1 VLVIENAS
9 NVCGGKTD
17 PYIASKYVIANIG
30 SDTTYQRR
38 VDMSLHIDLSPSVPV
53 AYLAT
58 ASLAFYILLNIPQ
71 QLRNLCFPI
80 FLVPAWRAF
89 ATAGCFTWP
98 TSLSGIWALAVLIW
112 IAHIIGLL
120 YIDRIP
126 SQNKSRK
133 QWDLKATYKLLFDV
147 RHLSV
152 NQTTSPPGAGS
163 VSRRTSFAFVASRL
177 IKLVVYWQLTVH
189 LFTPLI
195 PLVFGPLEPWEFD
208 QYAQTYLRRLPIF
221 ETPEPVT
228 ARESWIRVV
237 FTFRWI
243 WLNFV
248 DVDAA
253 HTFLSIIFVG
263 VIRLDTPEEWPS
275 MFGSPLEAYSLRRYW
290 GRFWHRLV
298 YRPYLGLAKVIAGRL
313 HIRSLGPR
321 VEKVFLVFLIF
332 LVSGL
337 AHAVVSLHG
346 GNLVEA
352 IDDVAFYCINFAV
365 IAAEG
370 VIRDLASPIRRILP
384 SWFCKI
390 MGFVWVFTFWFWA
403 APKWAYHEVHEE
415 LLNEMERRNR
425 AQGLRLFTGLLGGE

>member
-1 VLVIENAS
+1 MIS
-9 NVCGGKTD
+9 
-17 PYIASKYVIANIG
+17 YIA
-30 SDTTYQRR
+30 
-38 VDMSLHIDLSPSVPV
+38 LSPSVPV

-89 ATAGCFTWP
+89 ATAGCLTWP
-98 TSLSGIWALAVLIW
+98 SSLSGVWGLAVLIW

-120 YIDRIP
+120 YIDKLPVQSKI
-126 SQNKSRK
+126 RK
-133 QWDLKATYKLLFDV
+133 QWDIKATYKLLFDV
-147 RHLSV
+147 RHFDT
-152 NQTTSPPGAGS
+152 NRTTSPSGAVS
-163 VSRRTSFAFVASRL
+163 VSRTASLVFVASRL
-177 IKLVVYWQLTVH
+177 LRLVVYWQLTVH

-195 PLVFGPLEPWEFD
+195 PMIFGPLEPWEFD

-228 ARESWIRVV
+228 ARETWIRAV

-253 HTFLSIIFVG
+253 HTFFSIIFVG
-263 VIRLDTPEEWPS
+263 VLRLDSPEEWPA
-275 MFGSPLEAYSLRRYW
+275 MFGSPLESYSLRRYW

-298 YRPYLGLAKVIAGRL
+298 YRPYVGLAKVVAGKL
-313 HIRSLGPR
+313 HVRSMGPR
-321 VEKVFLVFLIF
+321 VEKTFLVFLIF
-332 LVSGL
+332 FNSGL
-337 AHAVVSLHG
+337 AHAIVSLHS
-346 GNLVEA
+346 GNLAEDV
-352 IDDVAFYCINFAV
+352 DDIAFYCMNFAV

-370 VIRDLASPIRRILP
+370 VIQNLASPIRKFLP
-384 SWFCKI
+384 SWLCKI
-390 MGFVWVFTFWFWA
+390 IGFVWVFTFWFWA

-415 LLNEMERRNR
+415 LLNEVERRNR
-425 AQGLRLFTGLLGGE
+425 IQGLRLFTGMLGGEQFR